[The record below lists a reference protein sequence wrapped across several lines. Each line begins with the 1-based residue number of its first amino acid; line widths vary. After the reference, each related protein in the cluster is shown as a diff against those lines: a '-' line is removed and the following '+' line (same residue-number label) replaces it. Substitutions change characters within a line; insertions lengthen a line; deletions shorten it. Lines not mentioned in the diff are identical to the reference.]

1 MCNFICFYGY
11 KAVVKYSIRVI
22 ANMLGGMNLLLKK
35 QFDFLNKCY
44 ESMDKFTLYLSIA
57 ESNISCEVCLALKK
71 YYLWSLKNTYKVS
84 IDEKLNI
91 KFLNE
96 VVKNTDYKTISK
108 LEYKE
113 LKHLVVAYY
122 SLGEIYIEKNNREF
136 ALINFNKVIEI
147 LEESTKL
154 NLKFFNMLED
164 RDDITLFE
172 LMMWS
177 RKNLA
182 DINKNV
188 EEALEIYESIAS
200 DRELLFL
207 EKNRAIYNS
216 SKQLKNI
223 DKAYEAARNI
233 IKVIPEYS
241 NINKD
246 VVLFLKDNNAFLKA
260 LEICYDEYSRSEE
273 EFFIDI
279 ACGCCQNS
287 KAFNI
292 QSVEKI
298 IKFCNLLL
306 TTFKFE
312 HWNLLITS
320 LYTAIKDW
328 DIALNKL
335 LLYLRESFDK
345 INYENNDYSYF
356 PECIE
361 VLREI
366 YMDLNDK
373 KYINSQ
379 IRNFEQ
385 DFIFYLIN
393 ASFKNNDFYNSF
405 EGATKLLSILELNN
419 INDKKDIVDSLLNEI
434 LKEIKPIKK
443 SLEKYPWIGLVDKVN
458 LIGDK
463 CKFNPNISYEN
474 QYKSSDNTVKLVFL
488 GSEENSRERLL
499 ELLLENKSFKEKFE
513 SGIFTII
520 DVSTKDEMLVAD
532 LVIIAI
538 DCMENLDEEKI
549 EDLKKLSVDISVDK
563 LLFVI
568 TNNENLAYDDFKD
581 RKNVLKDILEEID
594 KNIRIAVSGEEH
606 KELLEEIEKTTPNNM
621 TLYRFN
627 DFANLL
633 KSEIDKINEKID
645 SELNHKK
652 IEVSKMEETSF
663 KTKEFEDE
671 LKLNI
676 KEFKGKV
683 ESDLIFLRE
692 YLETKLNMY
701 IPSIIEENVKLID
714 DIEDIKNIKEEA
726 EYRMLEIINNWCS
739 ENIYKLLNEQFE
751 VYLAKYEKVHE
762 EQIELTSNIEE
773 NRKIILSVSDEFSK
787 DSTKISFIALEELT
801 NNFKVHY
808 EDFINNLRFDVKI
821 LPKEGIIKSLKEG
834 VRTVFVKSE
843 EKTSNKKNYIKELLL
858 EQKPIVASLICDK
871 IFENIEELNLKLNIE
886 IEKAFDNLILSVEN
900 DNIISNKIWEFKK
913 LEHSEL
919 YARNEEI
926 KSNILFINI
935 EIEKYKRQLFNNMI
949 YSEGAVYLINN

>member
-22 ANMLGGMNLLLKK
+22 ANMLGGMDLLLKK

-57 ESNISCEVCLALKK
+57 GNNISCEVCLALKK

-84 IDEKLNI
+84 IDEKLSI
-91 KFLNE
+91 KFFNE
-96 VVKNTDYKTISK
+96 IIKNTEYKVISK

-136 ALINFNKVIEI
+136 ALNNFNKVIEI

-164 RDDITLFE
+164 KDDITFFE

-177 RKNLA
+177 RKSLA

-216 SKQLKNI
+216 SKQLKNT

-233 IKVIPEYS
+233 IKVVPEYS

-246 VVLFLKDNNAFLKA
+246 VVLFLKDNNAFLKT

-279 ACGCCQNS
+279 ACECCQNS

-292 QSVEKI
+292 QSVEKA

-306 TTFKFE
+306 TTFKFDQ
-312 HWNLLITS
+312 WRLLIIS
-320 LYTAIKDW
+320 LYTAVKDW

-345 INYENNDYSYF
+345 ISYENNDYSYF
-356 PECIE
+356 PQCIE

-366 YMDLNDK
+366 YIDLDNK

-393 ASFKNNDFYNSF
+393 ASLRNNDFYNSF

-419 INDKKDIVDSLLNEI
+419 INDKKEIVDNLLSEI

-443 SLEKYPWIGLVDKVN
+443 PLQKYPWIGLVDKVN
-458 LIGDK
+458 LVGEK

-488 GSEENSRERLL
+488 GSEENSREKLL

-520 DVSTKDEMLVAD
+520 DVTTKDEMLVAD

-549 EDLKKLSVDISVDK
+549 EDLKKLSADINLDK

-568 TNNENLAYDDFKD
+568 TNNENLTYDDFKN

-594 KNIRIAVSGEEH
+594 KNIKIVASGEEH

-633 KSEIDKINEKID
+633 KSEINKINEKID
-645 SELNHKK
+645 KELDYKRV
-652 IEVSKMEETSF
+652 EVNKMEETSF

-692 YLETKLNMY
+692 YLESKLNMY

-714 DIEDIKNIKEEA
+714 DIEDIKNIREEA
-726 EYRMLEIINNWCS
+726 EYRILEIINNWCS

-762 EQIELTSNIEE
+762 EQIELKNNIEE
-773 NRKIILSVSDEFSK
+773 NRKVILSVSDEFSK
-787 DSTKISFIALEELT
+787 DSTKISFITLEEMT
-801 NNFKVHY
+801 SNFKVHY
-808 EDFINNLRFDVKI
+808 EDFINNLEFDVKI

-834 VRTVFVKSE
+834 VRTVFVKPE
-843 EKTSNKKNYIKELLL
+843 EKISNKKNYIKELLL

-886 IEKAFDNLILSVEN
+886 IEKAFNNLILSVES

-919 YARNEEI
+919 CARNEEI

-935 EIEKYKRQLFNNMI
+935 ELEKYKCQLFNNMI